1 MDSKKIGLLIKTC
14 RQQQGLTQK
23 QLAAQ
28 LNLSD
33 KAISK
38 WERGLGCPDISSL
51 TLLAKILA
59 IDIGSL
65 LAGACL
71 EQDLV
76 GGNMKQIQFYLC
88 PTCGNITL
96 CTGNATVSCCGRP
109 LAALTPQKA
118 TPENALQ
125 IEIIENDWYITS
137 RHPMTKTNYIS
148 FLAFAS
154 GGAVQLIKQYP
165 EWEIHC
171 RIPKRGHGKLFW
183 YSTSQGFFYQL
194 L

>member
-1 MDSKKIGLLIKTC
+1 
-14 RQQQGLTQK
+14 
-23 QLAAQ
+23 
-28 LNLSD
+28 
-33 KAISK
+33 
-38 WERGLGCPDISSL
+38 
-51 TLLAKILA
+51 
-59 IDIGSL
+59 
-65 LAGACL
+65 
-71 EQDLV
+71 
-76 GGNMKQIQFYLC
+76 MKQIQFYLC

-125 IEIIENDWYITS
+125 VEIIEEDWYITS
-137 RHPMTKTNYIS
+137 HHPMTKTNYIS
-148 FLAFAS
+148 FLAFAT
-154 GGAVQLIKQYP
+154 GGAVQLYKQYP

-194 L
+194 LQYSKRFAKKQFFGEKPATMFLNFRKKLPLHLIAMAIYFIQELHNISLIFSHF